1 VAGLIAQPPN
11 KCKNILVPPQSP
23 PENPPMPATRA
34 DLLARFD
41 RLGIKTETR
50 DHAPVFTVEEARA
63 LRGEIPG
70 GHCKNLFLKDE
81 KGSIWLI
88 VCLEEA
94 RVDLKAAPS
103 RIGSKRLSFGKPDLL
118 MEVLGVEPGSVT
130 PFGLINDAAARTHV
144 ILDKPMMEQAL
155 LNYHPLSNDAT
166 TTIRAADLLAFI
178 RSCKHEPRIVAVSDR
193 SL

>member
-1 VAGLIAQPPN
+1 
-11 KCKNILVPPQSP
+11 
-23 PENPPMPATRA
+23 MPATRD
-34 DLLARFD
+34 DLFARFD

-94 RVDLKAAPS
+94 RIDLKAAPA
-103 RIGSKRLSFGKPDLL
+103 RIGSRRLSFGKPDLL
-118 MEVLGVEPGSVT
+118 MEVLGVDPGSVT
-130 PFGLINDAAARTHV
+130 PFGLINDSGARTHV
-144 ILDKPMMEQAL
+144 ILDRAMMDLDL
-155 LNYHPLSNDAT
+155 LNYHPLRNDAT
-166 TTIRAADLLAFI
+166 TTIRAADLVAFI
-178 RSCKHEPRIVAVSDR
+178 RSCGHEPRIVAVSDG